1 MATYTEVNSGLSTI
15 ENQITSARNALKQFK
30 AGFATQSGVL
40 AGIPATYQSIIDTI
54 NGYAPNGAVETTAK
68 DKLAKYAAEY
78 TALKAAADA
87 AVAALA
93 AITEF

>member
-1 MATYTEVNSGLSTI
+1 MATYTEVNSGLATI
-15 ENQITSARNALKQFK
+15 ENQITYTRNELKK
-30 AGFATQSGVL
+30 AKVGFAQQSSIL
-40 AGIPATYQSIIDTI
+40 AGIPSTYQSIIDAI
-54 NGYAPNGAVETTAK
+54 NAYTPTGAVEQVAK

-78 TALKAAADA
+78 TALKSAADA

>member
-1 MATYTEVNSGLSTI
+1 MATYTEVNSGLATI
-15 ENQITSARNALKQFK
+15 ENQITSTRNALKQAK
-30 AGFATQSGVL
+30 ASFAQQSGVL
-40 AGIPATYQSIIDTI
+40 AGIPATYQGIIDTI
-54 NGYAPNGAVETTAK
+54 NAYVPNGAVEQVAK